1 MKIKCFRYIPLLCC
15 RNFQSKG
22 KALNKEEKRN
32 LLKRKKGR
40 VEEKMLKFKAKMDK
54 EESTYTAGPT
64 GGPNKKAKLNTNKI
78 PGLGDVDDYR

>member
-1 MKIKCFRYIPLLCC
+1 MHASVMC
-15 RNFQSKG
+15 NQSQSKG
-22 KALNKEEKRN
+22 KAINKEEKRN

-64 GGPNKKAKLNTNKI
+64 GGLNKKAKLSTNKI
-78 PGLGDVDDYR
+78 PGLGDVDGFR